1 MRRHLEFLSDVRIIG
16 KFLLNFLYNGQYD
29 AWNGDVKVAMT
40 NVWQEMPDVIREML
54 NVTQDMG
61 DVV

>member
-1 MRRHLEFLSDVRIIG
+1 MYESLEI
-16 KFLLNFLYNGQYD
+16 FLLNFHYNGQYD

-40 NVWQEMPDVIREML
+40 NVWQEMPDVIQEML